1 MKYGKKLI
9 GILLAVVIAAA
20 SIMGCSS
27 SNVKDTDVVMTIGDE
42 EVTLGVVDF
51 YASFLAAY
59 YESYYTSFFGEDM
72 WNTEI
77 SDGVTYEDSTKESIL
92 ATMQEIIVAR
102 QHAEELGI
110 SLTDEE
116 IAEIEATAEDFYN
129 SNDESV
135 RNAISG
141 TLENAIEVLT
151 LFEIDDKVRQE
162 IIKAVDTEVSDE
174 EAAQKKATY
183 VYCLL
188 SYTDDDGNSVDM
200 TEDEKAALQEELEAL
215 IVDAQAT
222 GDLYTYAEEAGYSV
236 LETTFDDET
245 TSLDA
250 DLLTAML
257 ELEEGEFS
265 GVVMTDSSYYVAQ
278 LTSEFDEEA
287 TESKKETI
295 ISERESELYTE
306 TLAAWLEEVEIVVN
320 ESVWNTVEFQE
331 VQFLFYYEDT
341 STEESTGEVTE
352 ETTEEVTEEVTE

>member
-1 MKYGKKLI
+1 MKYGKKFI
-9 GILLAVVIAAA
+9 GILLAVALLAA
-20 SIMGCSS
+20 SLMGCSS
-27 SNVKDTDVVMTIGDE
+27 SSVNDSDVVMTIGDE

-59 YESYYTSFFGEDM
+59 YESYYSSFFGEDM

-77 SDGVTYEDSTKESIL
+77 SDGLTYEESTKEGIL
-92 ATMQEIIVAR
+92 ETMQEIIVAR
-102 QHAEELGI
+102 QHAEELGV

-116 IAEIEATAEDFYN
+116 IAEIEATAEEFYN
-129 SNDESV
+129 ANDESV
-135 RNAISG
+135 RNAVSG
-141 TLENAIEVLT
+141 SLENAIEVLT
-151 LFEIDDKVRQE
+151 LFEIDDKIRQE

-200 TEDEKAALQEELEAL
+200 TEDELAALELELEELIANVGE
-215 IVDAQAT
+215 T
-222 GDLYTYAEEAGYSV
+222 GDLYTYAEEAGYTV
-236 LETTFDDET
+236 LETTFDEDT
-245 TSLDA
+245 TSLSDE
-250 DLLTAML
+250 LLTALL

-265 GVVMTDSSYYVAQ
+265 GVIKTDSSYYIAQ

-287 TESKKETI
+287 TESMKETI
-295 ISERESELYTE
+295 ISERESELYSE

-320 ESVWNTVEFQE
+320 EKIWATVEFQS
-331 VQFLFYYEDT
+331 VQFTFYYEDT

-352 ETTEEVTEEVTE
+352 ETTEEVTE